1 MRICIFCGSSAGND
15 PKFAEAARATGRLL
29 AGEGVEIVFG
39 GGKVGLMGTVADAAL
54 AAGGRVTGIIPQSL
68 VDSELAHPGLS
79 DLHIVG
85 SMHERK
91 TMMANLS
98 DGFIALPGGAG
109 TLDEM
114 FEQWTWGQLGIHA
127 KPCGFLDV
135 DGYFAPIRAMTA
147 TMVENGFLMPEY
159 AAMLLF
165 ETDPAALLAG
175 FRAYV
180 PPPRKW
186 LPPGERVK
194 A

>member
-15 PKFAEAARATGRLL
+15 PKFAEAARATGQLL
-29 AGEGVEIVFG
+29 AAEGVEIVFG

-54 AAGGRVTGIIPQSL
+54 AAGGRVIGIIPQSL
-68 VDSELAHPGLS
+68 VDSELAHTGLS

-91 TMMANLS
+91 TMMADLA
-98 DGFIALPGGAG
+98 DGFMALPGGAG

-135 DGYFAPIRAMTA
+135 DGYFAPIRAMAT
-147 TMVENGFLMPEY
+147 TMVDNGFLKPEY
-159 AAMLLF
+159 AAMLKF
-165 ETDPAALLAG
+165 ETEPAALLAA
-175 FRAYV
+175 FRAYEA
-180 PPPRKW
+180 PPRKW
-186 LPPGERVK
+186 LPPGEHAK
-194 A
+194 P

>member
-1 MRICIFCGSSAGND
+1 MRICIFCGSSAGNH
-15 PKFAEAARATGRLL
+15 PKFDEAAKATGRLL
-29 AGEGVEIVFG
+29 AGEGVEVVFG
-39 GGKVGLMGTVADAAL
+39 GGRVGLMGAVADAAL
-54 AAGGRVTGIIPQSL
+54 AAGGRVTGIIPQAL
-68 VDSELAHPGLS
+68 VDSELAHPGLT
-79 DLHIVG
+79 DLHVVD

-91 TMMANLS
+91 LMMADHS

-135 DGYFAPIRAMTA
+135 DGYYAPIRAMVA
-147 TMVENGFLMPEY
+147 TMVENGFLKPEY
-159 AAMLLF
+159 AAMLSF
-165 ETDPAALLAG
+165 ETDPAALLAA

-186 LPPGERVK
+186 QPADEQVK